1 MREITEIAINI
12 LKEECKKENVDYGD
26 VRVVSEEQEEIVYKN
41 GKVENIL
48 NTLEAGIGIRVM
60 YKGFWGFAS
69 TNDFSVDNIY
79 KTIKKAITIA
89 KISFNVGGSGFS
101 LTEEEVYVDE
111 YITKILIDPFT
122 VPMDKKIEIM
132 EKVDKIL
139 RSDNRIKL
147 VHQTMSF
154 IKIDKYF
161 ASTEGAFIH
170 QIIYQSGGGYTAYA
184 FSDED
189 MQFRSYPA
197 SHGGNML
204 TGGFE
209 IILEQNWEDNA
220 HLVKDEVLKLL
231 YAKKIEMGEYD
242 IIIGTHQMALQIHES
257 VGHALELDRVLGF
270 EASYAGTSWADKIGI
285 KFGSEY
291 MNIVQDG
298 TIERGLGTFGYDDDG
313 VKAKKEFLIKE
324 GILVNYLSSR
334 DSAGFIN
341 KKSTGASRAS
351 SYRRMPIVRMTNVNL
366 LPGDKDLEELIWDIK
381 DGFYLETNK
390 SWSIDQRRLNF
401 QFSTEIAYKI
411 RNGKLIKDEVYK
423 NPVYYGI
430 SPQFWNSLDG
440 VANEKYWK
448 LWGVPNCGK
457 GEPGQTARVGHGSS
471 PCRFR
476 KVKLFSI

>member
-1 MREITEIAINI
+1 MKEIVKMAVEMI
-12 LKEECKKENVDYGD
+12 KEQDVDYGD
-26 VRVVSEEQEEIVYKN
+26 VRLVIEESEEISFKN
-41 GKVENIL
+41 GKIENI
-48 NTLEAGIGIRVM
+48 NNSFEMGIGIRVM
-60 YKGFWGFAS
+60 YKGFWGFSS
-69 TNDFSVDNIY
+69 TNDIKTDSIY
-79 KTIKKAITIA
+79 KTIKNAVNIA
-89 KISFNVGGSGFS
+89 KASYMAGGKGLK
-101 LTEEEVYVDE
+101 LTEEEVHQDE
-111 YITKILIDPFT
+111 FITKIIIDPFK
-122 VPMDKKIEIM
+122 VSLDEKLKIM
-132 EKVDKIL
+132 ENVDRIL
-139 RSDNRIKL
+139 RSDDRIKL
-147 VHQTMSF
+147 VYQYMAF
-154 IKIDKYF
+154 YKIEKFF

-170 QIIYQSGGGYTAYA
+170 QIIYNSGGGYTAYA
-184 FSDED
+184 FLDNEL
-189 MQFRSYPA
+189 QFRSYPA

-204 TGGFE
+204 SGGFE
-209 IILEQNWEDNA
+209 VILEQKWEDNA
-220 HLVKDEVLKLL
+220 YIVKDEVLRLL
-231 YAKKIEMGEYD
+231 NGKKIEPGEYD

-270 EASYAGTSWADKIGI
+270 EASYAGTSWANNIGI

-298 TIERGLGTFGYDDDG
+298 TIEGGLGTFGYDDDG

-334 DSAGFIN
+334 DSASFIN

-366 LPGDKDLEELIWDIK
+366 LPGDKELDELISDIK

-390 SWSIDQRRLNF
+390 SWSIDQKRLNF

-411 RNGKLIKDEVYK
+411 RNGKLIKEEVYK

-430 SPQFWNSLDG
+430 SPVFWSSLDG

-457 GEPGQTARVGHGSS
+457 GEPGQTMRVGHGSS

-476 KVKLFSI
+476 KVKVFSV

>member
-1 MREITEIAINI
+1 MKEITKIAVDM
-12 LKEECKKENVDYGD
+12 LKDEDIDYGD
-26 VRVVSEEQEEIVYKN
+26 VRVISEEREEIIFKN
-41 GKVENIL
+41 GKIEDLVNSFEM
-48 NTLEAGIGIRVM
+48 GVGIRVM

-69 TNDFSVDNIY
+69 TNDISADSIY
-79 KTIKKAITIA
+79 KTIKKAVLLA
-89 KISFNVGGSGFS
+89 KASYDPNRRGFILS
-101 LTEEEVYVDE
+101 EEDVHKDE
-111 YITKILIDPFT
+111 FITKIKMDPFT
-122 VPMDKKIEIM
+122 VPLDEKIKIM
-132 EKVDKIL
+132 ENVDKIL
-139 RSDNRIKL
+139 RSDERIKL
-147 VHQTMSF
+147 TNQMMNF
-154 IKIDKYF
+154 IKTDKYF

-170 QIIYQSGGGYTAYA
+170 QVIYHSGGGYTAYA

-204 TGGFE
+204 SGGFE
-209 IILEQNWEDNA
+209 VILEQKWEEHA
-220 HLVKDEVLKLL
+220 QLVKDELLRLL
-231 YAKKIEMGEYD
+231 YAKKIESGEYD

-257 VGHALELDRVLGF
+257 VGHALELDRVFGF
-270 EASYAGTSWADKIGI
+270 EASYAGTSWATELGI
-285 KFGSEY
+285 KFGSEF

-298 TIERGLGTFGYDDDG
+298 TIEGGLGSFGYDDDG
-313 VKAKKEFLIKE
+313 VKSKQEFLIKE

-334 DSAGFIN
+334 DSAPFIN

-351 SYRRMPIVRMTNVNL
+351 SYSRMPIVRMTNVNL
-366 LPGDKDLEELIWDIK
+366 LAGDKELDELISDIK
-381 DGFYLETNK
+381 DGFYIDTNK

-430 SPQFWNSLDG
+430 SPQFWSSLDG
-440 VANEKYWK
+440 VANDKYWK

-457 GEPGQTARVGHGSS
+457 GEPGQLVRVGHGSS

-476 KVKLFSI
+476 KVKMFSV

>member
-1 MREITEIAINI
+1 MKEIAQMAINA
-12 LKEECKKENVDYGD
+12 LKEECKKENINYGD
-26 VRVVSEEQEEIVYKN
+26 IRVVLEEEENIVYKN
-41 GKVENIL
+41 GKVENTSRSMEI
-48 NTLEAGIGIRVM
+48 GIGVRVI
-60 YKGFWGFAS
+60 YNGFWGFSS
-69 TNDFSVDNIY
+69 TNDFSLESIY
-79 KTIKKAITIA
+79 KTIKRAINISKA
-89 KISFNVGGSGFS
+89 SFHFSKGGIF
-101 LTEEEVYVDE
+101 LTEEDVYQDE
-111 YITKILIDPFT
+111 YFTKLSIDPFK
-122 VPMDKKIEIM
+122 VSIDKKLEIM
-132 EKVDKIL
+132 ENVDKIL

-147 VHQTMSF
+147 VHQTMNF
-154 IKIDKYF
+154 VRTEKYF

-184 FSDED
+184 FSEED

-197 SHGGNML
+197 AHGGNML

-209 IILEQNWEDNA
+209 VILEQNWEENA
-220 HLVKDEVLKLL
+220 YIVKDELLRLL
-231 YAKKIEMGEYD
+231 YGKKIQMGEYD
-242 IIIGTHQMALQIHES
+242 IIIGTNQMALQIHES

-270 EASYAGTSWADKIGI
+270 EASYAGTSWAKDLGI

-298 TIERGLGTFGYDDDG
+298 TIEKGLGTFGYDDDG
-313 VKAKKEFLIKE
+313 VKAKLEFLIKE

-366 LPGDKDLEELIWDIK
+366 LAGDKDLDDLISEIK

-390 SWSIDQRRLNF
+390 SWSIDQKRLNF

-411 RNGKLIKDEVYK
+411 KNGKLLKEEVYK

-430 SPQFWNSLDG
+430 SPNFWSSLDG

-448 LWGVPNCGK
+448 LWGIPNCGK
-457 GEPGQTARVGHGSS
+457 GEPGQIARVGHGSS